1 MLFSCGNSL
10 EEVNEMIENNTPLG
24 EVSENVTLYFSDNGK
39 PKIKL
44 EAPILNKVAV
54 EEKKEIDKET
64 VEKGKKKGK
73 RKVAMSSNL
82 ICPEGMLVTF
92 YDSLGI
98 EESQLYAKYGKMI
111 SETQY
116 LLVRDSVV
124 FTNIND
130 EKLETEL
137 LHIYFNKD
145 SITTPEP
152 VTITTGEGIIKGVGL
167 TSNTGFT
174 KYQLDKIT
182 ESHYNLKDSEK
193 KEK

>member
-1 MLFSCGNSL
+1 M
-10 EEVNEMIENNTPLG
+10 EEVNEMIENNTPIG

-39 PKIKL
+39 QKIKL
-44 EAPILNKVAV
+44 EAPVLNKVAV
-54 EEKKEIDKET
+54 ENTEGTKTEQKDKKEKK
-64 VEKGKKKGK
+64 KKA
-73 RKVAMSSNL
+73 VISSNL

-92 YDSLGI
+92 YDSLGVQ
-98 EESQLYAKYGKMI
+98 ESQLYAKYGKLI

-124 FTNIND
+124 FTNLKE

-137 LHIYFNKD
+137 LHIYFSKD

-152 VTITTGEGIIKGVGL
+152 VTITTAEGIIKGEGL

-174 KYQLDKIT
+174 KYQLHKIT
-182 ESHYNLKDSEK
+182 ESYYNLKDSDKQE
-193 KEK
+193 E

>member
-1 MLFSCGNSL
+1 MN
-10 EEVNEMIENNTPLG
+10 EVNEMMENNTPLG

-44 EAPILNKVAV
+44 EAPLLHKEAV
-54 EEKKEIDKET
+54 EEKKTE
-64 VEKGKKKGK
+64 EKKKTKGNKKKG
-73 RKVAMSSNL
+73 VINSNL
-82 ICPEGMLVTF
+82 ICPQGMLVTF

-98 EESQLYAKYGKMI
+98 ETSQLFAKYGKMT

-116 LLVRDSVV
+116 LLVKDSVV
-124 FTNIND
+124 VTNKKE

-145 SITTPEP
+145 SITTPDP
-152 VTITTGEGIIKGVGL
+152 VTITTSDGVIKGVGL

-174 KYQLDKIT
+174 KYQLNQIT
-182 ESHYNLKDSEK
+182 ESYYNINNPENIEK
-193 KEK
+193 